1 MRRAPVIL
9 GLGLALFAAPA
20 TGQTVV
26 PVPAWLGVTFET
38 PAAGLRAVL
47 GDPVRVT
54 RLPDELPAGQSTAS
68 GKPERK
74 ARYVIS
80 VQPLLYAIVTERY
93 GAVVGIE
100 GYSPVALTGEV
111 PAVTDPSG
119 VALGATEDAVLKA
132 HPDAKHMSS
141 TLGPVIVA
149 QISSRY
155 LASYAFE
162 GGRVNAIDWFA
173 RASTDP
179 QRDGPPL
186 AEPAGDSTATAV
198 LVVAKNEDDG
208 IRRETIW
215 TAFHPCDKTSRWV
228 KGSVATLHEGGRTYD
243 AIRYT
248 CPSTGATRT
257 VYFDITP
264 FYGKF

>member
-1 MRRAPVIL
+1 MRCAAAVVL
-9 GLGLALFAAPA
+9 ALGLALAAERA
-20 TGQTVV
+20 AAQTIV
-26 PVPAWLGVTFET
+26 PVPAWLGLTFET

-80 VQPLLYAIVTERY
+80 LQPLLFAIVTERY

-100 GYSPVALTGEV
+100 GYSPVALTAEV
-111 PAVTDPSG
+111 PAITDPSG
-119 VALGATEDAVLKA
+119 VALGATEEAVLRA

-149 QISSRY
+149 H
-155 LASYAFE
+155 
-162 GGRVNAIDWFA
+162 
-173 RASTDP
+173 
-179 QRDGPPL
+179 

-198 LVVAKNEDDG
+198 LVVAKNEDEG

-215 TAFHPCDKTSRWV
+215 TRFHPCDAKTAWV
-228 KGSVATLHEGGRTYD
+228 KGSVATLHERGRTYD

-248 CPSTGATRT
+248 CPPTGAVRT

-264 FYGKF
+264 FFGKF